1 MNTTRVGA
9 LALCV
14 CLAASVVVGAQ
25 SPSSAQGQ
33 PGSVPVVRVSEPM
46 TVERLMALKVPRV
59 CDFRGAVYVD
69 GVHPDSP
76 GPWGNLAQVVGAGGS
91 AGRFPLQAHVGD
103 LTGNGVADG
112 LMVIECTMGASGYVN
127 SAFVYRSDG
136 HRIGRIPVERFVPS
150 FGYAPIYPEA
160 TIRNGTIRMTVAS
173 FGPDDAHCCPSITTH
188 LRLRWN
194 GLRFVRV

>member
-1 MNTTRVGA
+1 MNTRHVGA
-9 LALCV
+9 LALGL
-14 CLAASVVVGAQ
+14 CLAVAVVAAAQ
-25 SPSSAQGQ
+25 SPSSAQVQ
-33 PGSVPVVRVSEPM
+33 PGEERASEPM
-46 TVERLMALKVPRV
+46 TVERLMSLKVPRV

-76 GPWGNLAQVVGAGGS
+76 GPWGSFAEVVGAGNS

-112 LMVIECTMGASGYVN
+112 LMVTMCTYGTNNVFFN
-127 SAFVYRSDG
+127 AFVYRSDG
-136 HRIGRIPVERFVPS
+136 HRIGRIPVEQFVPS
-150 FGYAPIYPEA
+150 VGYPPLYPQA
-160 TIRNGTIRMTVAS
+160 RIRNGTIRMTVAT
-173 FGPDDAHCCPSITTH
+173 FGPNDAHCCPSITTN

>member
-1 MNTTRVGA
+1 MNTRHVGA
-9 LALCV
+9 LALCL
-14 CLAASVVVGAQ
+14 CLAVAVVAGAQ

-33 PGSVPVVRVSEPM
+33 TGEERASEPM
-46 TVERLMALKVPRV
+46 TVERLMSLKVPRV

-76 GPWGNLAQVVGAGGS
+76 GPWGSFAEIVGPGNS

-112 LMVIECTMGASGYVN
+112 LMVTVCSYGTN
-127 SAFVYRSDG
+127 SAFFNAFVYRSDG

-150 FGYAPIYPEA
+150 VNYPPA
-160 TIRNGTIRMTVAS
+160 YPVASIRNGTIRMTVTS
-173 FGPDDAHCCPSITTH
+173 YGPNDAHCCPSITTH

>member
-1 MNTTRVGA
+1 MRMSRRA
-9 LALCV
+9 LALCL
-14 CLAASVVVGAQ
+14 CVVVGVGAQ
-25 SPSSAQGQ
+25 SPSSAQGT
-33 PGSVPVVRVSEPM
+33 PGAEPAVEARVSEPM
-46 TVERLMALKVPRV
+46 TVERLMSLRVPRV

-76 GPWGNLAQVVGAGGS
+76 GPWGNLAEVVGARSS
-91 AGRFPLQAHVGD
+91 AGGFPLQAHVGD

-127 SAFVYRSDG
+127 NAFVYRSDG

-150 FGYAPIYPEA
+150 AGYPPLYPEA
-160 TIRNGTIRMTVAS
+160 SIRNGKIRMTVDSYAP
-173 FGPDDAHCCPSITTH
+173 GDAHCCPSITTN